1 MTTTLRPTEPLQHDP
16 GGARHRAYEIRVN
29 SRPVGGLV
37 LSACPE
43 YGLGSIVGLRVA
55 EPDRGRGR
63 AAVAVLAAEEVLRSW
78 GCRRAEGVVPSG
90 SEAGLRLAAS
100 LGYAE
105 DARVL
110 RKVLPGRAPGLPAG
124 SLARPMTEAEFGA
137 WRERERAAH
146 AEVLREYLGLSEEQ
160 AGERS
165 AHDLA
170 AGFPE
175 GPRSHGQ
182 RLWVLEHEGVPV
194 GTLWVTDRETDVYV
208 MSVEV
213 AEEHR
218 GRGHGRSLLR
228 WTEADGLAEGHRAAE
243 LNVHT
248 RNIPALRLYTSLGYR
263 PFQHHFVKPLD

>member
-1 MTTTLRPTEPLQHDP
+1 MTTTLRPTEPLQQDP

-37 LSACPE
+37 LSARPG

-55 EPDRGRGR
+55 EDDRGRGR

-78 GCRRAEGVVPSG
+78 GCRRVEGVVPAG
-90 SEAGLRLAAS
+90 SEAGLRLATS
-100 LGYAE
+100 LGYVE

-110 RKVLPGRAPGLPAG
+110 RKVLQGRAPGLPAG
-124 SLARPMTEAEFGA
+124 SVARPMTEAEFGV
-137 WRERERAAH
+137 WREREQLAH
-146 AEVLREYLGLSEEQ
+146 AGVLREHLGLGEDQ
-160 AGERS
+160 AREVS

-170 AGFPE
+170 ASFPR
-175 GPRSHGQ
+175 GLRSHGQ
-182 RLWVLEHEGVPV
+182 RLWVLEHEGVAV
-194 GTLWVTDRETDVYV
+194 GTLWVADRETDVYV
-208 MSVEV
+208 MAVEV

-228 WTEADGLAEGHRAAE
+228 WTEADGLTEGHRAAE

-248 RNIPALRLYTSLGYR
+248 SNAPALRLYTSLGYR
-263 PFQHHFVKPLD
+263 PFHHHFVKPLG